1 MKAKILVTRKL
12 SDAAEEK
19 LRKDFDVTLN
29 PNDEPIPNDKLIKM
43 ANEYDGF
50 ISTGFD
56 KIGEEFFKDLNG
68 KLKIIAQVG
77 VGYDNISVKSA
88 ESKKIKVT
96 NTPNVLNEAVAE
108 TTILLILAA
117 SRRIGE
123 AYNLVR
129 SGTWK
134 DQKPDLTKFMIGNSV
149 TGKTLGIIGMGRIG
163 RMAAKCAKAFGMK
176 IIYYNRNKLSSDL
189 EDGAKYFS
197 DIESMMPECDFVSI
211 HTPATAETT
220 ILLILAASRRIGE
233 AYNLVRS
240 GEWKNQKPD
249 LTKFMIGN
257 SVTGKTLGII
267 GMGRIGRM
275 AANCAKA
282 FGMKII
288 YYNRNKLSEELEDGA
303 KYFSDINSMMPECD
317 FVSIHT
323 PATAETKHILNVN
336 TIGLLPKHA
345 VVINTSRGSTIDD
358 DALIDALQN
367 NKIYAAGLDV
377 FNNEPNLDERY
388 MKLDNCFV
396 LPHVGSATHE
406 TRLAMSMMAVDNI
419 CNYFKNKPLISE
431 VV

>member
-1 MKAKILVTRKL
+1 MRPKILVTRKI
-12 SDAAEEK
+12 SDLAEKKLEK
-19 LRKDFDVTLN
+19 EFDTTLN
-29 PNDEPIPNDKLIKM
+29 LKDEPIPESELINIVKD
-43 ANEYDGF
+43 YDGM

-56 KIGEEFFKDLNG
+56 KISESFFKNLNG

-77 VGYDNISVKSA
+77 VGFDNISIKSA

-129 SGTWK
+129 T
-134 DQKPDLTKFMIGNSV
+134 DN
-149 TGKTLGIIGMGRIG
+149 
-163 RMAAKCAKAFGMK
+163 
-176 IIYYNRNKLSSDL
+176 
-189 EDGAKYFS
+189 
-197 DIESMMPECDFVSI
+197 
-211 HTPATAETT
+211 
-220 ILLILAASRRIGE
+220 
-233 AYNLVRS
+233 
-240 GEWKNQKPD
+240 WKNQKPD

-267 GMGRIGRM
+267 GMGRIGRI
-275 AANCAKA
+275 AAKYAKA

-288 YYNRNKLSEELEDGA
+288 YYNRNKLSNDLEDGA
-303 KYFSDINSMMPECD
+303 SYYSDIKDMLPECD

-323 PATAETKHILNVN
+323 PATAETKHILNFS
-336 TIGLLPKHA
+336 TISLLPRHA

-358 DALIDALQN
+358 NALIDALEN
-367 NKIYAAGLDV
+367 KKIYAAGLDV
-377 FNNEPNLDERY
+377 FNNEPNLDKRY
-388 MKLDNCFV
+388 LNLDNCFV

-419 CNYFKNKPLISE
+419 YCFFNGKPLISE

>member
-1 MKAKILVTRKL
+1 MFQIPKVFQEILIKMKPKILVTRKI

-19 LRKDFDVTLN
+19 LKNYFEVTLN
-29 PNDEPIPNDKLIKM
+29 LKDEPISKNELIRM
-43 ANEYDGF
+43 ANDYDGF

-56 KIGEEFFKDLNG
+56 KIGDEFFKDLNG

-88 ESKKIKVT
+88 EHKKIKVT

-129 SGTWK
+129 SGDWK
-134 DQKPDLTKFMIGNSV
+134 NQKPDLTKFMIGNSV

-176 IIYYNRNKLSSDL
+176 IIYYNRNKLSEDL
-189 EDGAKYFS
+189 EDGAKYYS
-197 DIESMMPECDFVSI
+197 DM
-211 HTPATAETT
+211 
-220 ILLILAASRRIGE
+220 
-233 AYNLVRS
+233 
-240 GEWKNQKPD
+240 
-249 LTKFMIGN
+249 
-257 SVTGKTLGII
+257 
-267 GMGRIGRM
+267 
-275 AANCAKA
+275 
-282 FGMKII
+282 
-288 YYNRNKLSEELEDGA
+288 
-303 KYFSDINSMMPECD
+303 NSMMPECD

-323 PATAETKHILNVN
+323 PATVETKHILNAS
-336 TIGLLPKHA
+336 TISLLPKHA

-367 NKIYAAGLDV
+367 KKIFAAGLDV

-419 CNYFKNKPLISE
+419 CNYFENKPLISE

>member
-1 MKAKILVTRKL
+1 MLQQKKGYQEILINMKPKILVTRKL
-12 SDAAEEK
+12 SDGAEEK
-19 LRKDFDVTLN
+19 LKNFFEVTFNL
-29 PNDEPIPNDKLIKM
+29 NDEPIANDDLIKM

-88 ESKKIKVT
+88 KDKKIKVT

-129 SGTWK
+129 SGNWK
-134 DQKPDLTKFMIGNSV
+134 NQKPDLTKFMIGNSV

-176 IIYYNRNKLSSDL
+176 IIYYNRNKLSEDL
-189 EDGAKYFS
+189 EDGAKYYQ
-197 DIESMMPECDFVSI
+197 DIKSMMPDCDFVSV
-211 HTPATAETT
+211 HTPAT
-220 ILLILAASRRIGE
+220 S
-233 AYNLVRS
+233 
-240 GEWKNQKPD
+240 
-249 LTKFMIGN
+249 
-257 SVTGKTLGII
+257 
-267 GMGRIGRM
+267 
-275 AANCAKA
+275 
-282 FGMKII
+282 
-288 YYNRNKLSEELEDGA
+288 
-303 KYFSDINSMMPECD
+303 
-317 FVSIHT
+317 
-323 PATAETKHILNVN
+323 ETKHILNSS
-336 TIGLLPKHA
+336 TISLLPKHA

-358 DALIDALQN
+358 EALIDALQN

-419 CNYFKNKPLISE
+419 CNYFENKLLISE

>member
-1 MKAKILVTRKL
+1 MRPKILVTRKI
-12 SDAAEEK
+12 SDLAEKKLEK
-19 LRKDFDVTLN
+19 EFDTTLN
-29 PNDEPIPNDKLIKM
+29 LKDEPIPESELINIVKD
-43 ANEYDGF
+43 YDGM

-56 KIGEEFFKDLNG
+56 KISESFFKNLNG

-77 VGYDNISVKSA
+77 VGYDNISIKSA

-129 SGTWK
+129 T
-134 DQKPDLTKFMIGNSV
+134 DN
-149 TGKTLGIIGMGRIG
+149 
-163 RMAAKCAKAFGMK
+163 
-176 IIYYNRNKLSSDL
+176 
-189 EDGAKYFS
+189 
-197 DIESMMPECDFVSI
+197 
-211 HTPATAETT
+211 
-220 ILLILAASRRIGE
+220 
-233 AYNLVRS
+233 
-240 GEWKNQKPD
+240 WKNQKPD

-267 GMGRIGRM
+267 GMGRIGRI
-275 AANCAKA
+275 AAKYARA

-288 YYNRNKLSEELEDGA
+288 YYNRNKLSNDLEDGA
-303 KYFSDINSMMPECD
+303 SYYSDIKDMLPECD

-323 PATAETKHILNVN
+323 PATAETKHILNFS
-336 TIGLLPKHA
+336 TISLLPRHA

-358 DALIDALQN
+358 DALIDALEN
-367 NKIYAAGLDV
+367 KKIYAAGLDV
-377 FNNEPNLDERY
+377 FNNEPNLDKRY
-388 MKLDNCFV
+388 LNLDNCFV

-419 CNYFKNKPLISE
+419 YCFFNGKPLISE

>member
-1 MKAKILVTRKL
+1 MRPKILVTRKI
-12 SDAAEEK
+12 SDLAEKKLEK
-19 LRKDFDVTLN
+19 EFDTTLN
-29 PNDEPIPNDKLIKM
+29 LKDEPIPESELINIVKD
-43 ANEYDGF
+43 YDGM

-56 KIGEEFFKDLNG
+56 KISESFFKNLNG

-77 VGYDNISVKSA
+77 VGYDNISIKSA
-88 ESKKIKVT
+88 ESKNIKIT

-129 SGTWK
+129 T
-134 DQKPDLTKFMIGNSV
+134 DN
-149 TGKTLGIIGMGRIG
+149 
-163 RMAAKCAKAFGMK
+163 
-176 IIYYNRNKLSSDL
+176 
-189 EDGAKYFS
+189 
-197 DIESMMPECDFVSI
+197 
-211 HTPATAETT
+211 
-220 ILLILAASRRIGE
+220 
-233 AYNLVRS
+233 
-240 GEWKNQKPD
+240 WKNQKPD

-267 GMGRIGRM
+267 GMGRIGRI
-275 AANCAKA
+275 AAKYARA

-288 YYNRNKLSEELEDGA
+288 YYNRNKLSNDLEDGA
-303 KYFSDINSMMPECD
+303 SYYSDIKDMLPECD

-323 PATAETKHILNVN
+323 PATAETKHILNFS
-336 TIGLLPKHA
+336 TISLLPRHA

-358 DALIDALQN
+358 DALIDALEN
-367 NKIYAAGLDV
+367 KKIYAAGLDV
-377 FNNEPNLDERY
+377 FNNEPNLDKRY
-388 MKLDNCFV
+388 LNLDNCFV

-419 CNYFKNKPLISE
+419 YCFFNGKPLISE

>member
-1 MKAKILVTRKL
+1 MRPKILVTRKI
-12 SDAAEEK
+12 SDLAEKKLEK
-19 LRKDFDVTLN
+19 EFDTTLN
-29 PNDEPIPNDKLIKM
+29 LKDEPIPESDLINIVKD
-43 ANEYDGF
+43 YDGM

-56 KIGEEFFKDLNG
+56 KISESFFKNLNG

-77 VGYDNISVKSA
+77 VGYDNISIKSA

-129 SGTWK
+129 T
-134 DQKPDLTKFMIGNSV
+134 DN
-149 TGKTLGIIGMGRIG
+149 
-163 RMAAKCAKAFGMK
+163 
-176 IIYYNRNKLSSDL
+176 
-189 EDGAKYFS
+189 
-197 DIESMMPECDFVSI
+197 
-211 HTPATAETT
+211 
-220 ILLILAASRRIGE
+220 
-233 AYNLVRS
+233 
-240 GEWKNQKPD
+240 WKNQKPD

-267 GMGRIGRM
+267 GMGRIGRI
-275 AANCAKA
+275 AAKYARA

-288 YYNRNKLSEELEDGA
+288 YYNRNKLSNDLEDGA
-303 KYFSDINSMMPECD
+303 SYYSDIKDMLPECD

-323 PATAETKHILNVN
+323 PATAETKHILNFS
-336 TIGLLPKHA
+336 TISLLPRHA

-358 DALIDALQN
+358 NALIDALEN
-367 NKIYAAGLDV
+367 KKIYAAGLDV
-377 FNNEPNLDERY
+377 FNNEPNLDKRY
-388 MKLDNCFV
+388 LNLDNCFV

-419 CNYFKNKPLISE
+419 YCFFNGKPLISE

>member
-1 MKAKILVTRKL
+1 MFPIKKVFQEILTNMKPKILVTRKI

-19 LRKDFDVTLN
+19 LNKNFEVTLN
-29 PNDEPIPNDKLIKM
+29 QKDEPIPSNELIKM

-56 KIGEEFFKDLNG
+56 KIGDDFFKELNG

-129 SGTWK
+129 SG
-134 DQKPDLTKFMIGNSV
+134 N
-149 TGKTLGIIGMGRIG
+149 
-163 RMAAKCAKAFGMK
+163 
-176 IIYYNRNKLSSDL
+176 
-189 EDGAKYFS
+189 
-197 DIESMMPECDFVSI
+197 
-211 HTPATAETT
+211 
-220 ILLILAASRRIGE
+220 
-233 AYNLVRS
+233 
-240 GEWKNQKPD
+240 WKNQKPD

-275 AANCAKA
+275 VAKCAKA

-288 YYNRNKLSEELEDGA
+288 YFNRNKLSEDLEDGA
-303 KYFSDINSMMPECD
+303 KYYSDVKSMMPDCD

-323 PATAETKHILNVN
+323 PATAETKHILNVD

-358 DALIDALQN
+358 DALIEALLN
-367 NKIYAAGLDV
+367 KKIYAAGLDV

-419 CNYFKNKPLISE
+419 CNYFENKPLISE
-431 VV
+431 VI

>member
-1 MKAKILVTRKL
+1 MWQQKKVYQEIHINMKPKILVTRKL
-12 SDAAEEK
+12 SDGAEEK
-19 LRKDFDVTLN
+19 LKKSFDVTLN
-29 PNDEPIPNDKLIKM
+29 PKDEPIPNSELVKM

-56 KIGEEFFKDLNG
+56 KIGEDFFNNLNG

-88 ESKKIKVT
+88 EIKKIKVT

-176 IIYYNRNKLSSDL
+176 IIYYNRNKLSDDL

-197 DIESMMPECDFVSI
+197 DV
-211 HTPATAETT
+211 
-220 ILLILAASRRIGE
+220 
-233 AYNLVRS
+233 
-240 GEWKNQKPD
+240 K
-249 LTKFMIGN
+249 
-257 SVTGKTLGII
+257 
-267 GMGRIGRM
+267 
-275 AANCAKA
+275 
-282 FGMKII
+282 
-288 YYNRNKLSEELEDGA
+288 
-303 KYFSDINSMMPECD
+303 SMMPECD

-323 PATAETKHILNVN
+323 PATAETKHILNTQ
-336 TIGLLPKHA
+336 TISLLPKHA

-358 DALIDALQN
+358 DALIEALQS

-419 CNYFKNKPLISE
+419 FCFFENKPLISE